1 MLLLRFLKQ
10 RSKSGNSPYWLE
22 PRLAQTRGEAKEPT
36 CDHPIQEVESG
47 VYSIQAGEVPC
58 ESVEAFRITEL
69 GGDDAFDR
77 SDACGRV
84 AFEHCSGSPG
94 KVARSRFD
102 LCFQR
107 P

>member
-22 PRLAQTRGEAKEPT
+22 PRIAQHCGKAKEPT
-36 CDHPIQEVESG
+36 CDHTIQEVESG

-77 SDACGRV
+77 V
-84 AFEHCSGSPG
+84 ALEHCPGGSG
-94 KVARSRFD
+94 KVGRSRFD
-102 LCFQR
+102 LRFQR